1 MKKLTNTNLKII
13 IIVGIIVGI
22 CLLFTFIYFAYYH
35 DFCPCSD
42 DNVPIPVGCIKRFP
56 EKYSDK
62 YVKVLGEYNSGGGT
76 WKISSEKG
84 DYEVKING
92 TIYGPSA
99 SFGDVPVHLS
109 FSIVNGTNISNLIEW
124 KEYYWYGIFR
134 FTDTVDAGDGVFYV
148 KGMFLEVSKIEE
160 V

>member
-1 MKKLTNTNLKII
+1 MNRITNKDLKIIVI
-13 IIVGIIVGI
+13 IIVGVCIS
-22 CLLFTFIYFAYYH
+22 FAFIYFAYYH

-42 DNVPIPVGCIKRFP
+42 DNVPISVGCIMRFP

-62 YVKVLGEYNSGGGT
+62 YVQVLGKYNSGNEN
-76 WKISSEKG
+76 WNISSEKG
-84 DYEVKING
+84 NYEVKIYG
-92 TIYGPSA
+92 TIYGSSA

-109 FSIVNGTNISNLIEW
+109 FSIVNGTSISNLIEW

-134 FTDTVDAGDGVFYV
+134 FTDNVDEGDGVFYL